1 MSTVNEYN
9 ARKRQLVL
17 MDWSNDSGAIDLKME
32 GSVLEKNNLL
42 RCWDFSS
49 WLAWGYYIVS
59 IAKTI
64 FKKIEALI
72 HSMKSFSPEVALYL
86 CESIM

>member
-32 GSVLEKNNLL
+32 GSVLEK
-42 RCWDFSS
+42 
-49 WLAWGYYIVS
+49 
-59 IAKTI
+59 K
-64 FKKIEALI
+64 
-72 HSMKSFSPEVALYL
+72 KSFKMLGLSLPDWPGAITLYL
-86 CESIM
+86 LLKRSSRKLKL